1 MWTNSG
7 TAFHGPLESPIV
19 APVTALVRLLD
30 DLSDVIDRVPDQV
43 FARKPAGKPSGSI
56 GAHVRHCLDHV
67 GALLDGAR
75 TGRMSYDDR
84 VRGTEAETDRL
95 AALTRIRAVTETV
108 LDLDP
113 RLIPRCVRL
122 RVRLDARG
130 TTTEVQSTVG
140 RELAFV
146 ISHTIHHN
154 ATIALLLSE
163 MGTDLPKR
171 FGVAPSTPSPASH
184 DPGAPDAPTH
194 AVRSPSVPSTSTAW
208 GIAPCAR

>member
-1 MWTNSG
+1 MWTSSG
-7 TAFHGPLESPIV
+7 TALHGPLESPVV

-30 DLSDVIDRVPDQV
+30 DLGDVIDRVPDPV

-67 GALLDGAR
+67 RALLEGAR

-84 VRGTEAETDRL
+84 VRGTDAETDRD
-95 AALTRIRAVTETV
+95 AARTRIRALTQAV

-113 RLIPRCVRL
+113 RLIARALRL

-130 TTTEVQSTVG
+130 TATEVQSTVG

-146 ISHTIHHN
+146 ISHTIHHH

-163 MGTDLPKR
+163 IGTDLPAR
-171 FGVAPSTPSPASH
+171 FGVAPSTPLPANLQ
-184 DPGAPDAPTH
+184 PGAASGPARAGSSTS
-194 AVRSPSVPSTSTAW
+194 RPSVAPA
-208 GIAPCAR
+208 IAPCAP

>member
-1 MWTNSG
+1 MWTSSG

-30 DLSDVIDRVPDQV
+30 ELSDVIDRVSDQV

-67 GALLDGAR
+67 SALLEGAR
-75 TGRMSYDDR
+75 TGRMSYDER

-95 AALTRIRAVTETV
+95 AALTRIRALTQTV
-108 LDLDP
+108 LDVDP

-154 ATIALLLSE
+154 ATIAILLSE
-163 MGTDLPKR
+163 IGTDLPNR
-171 FGVAPSTPSPASH
+171 FGVAPSTPSPASA
-184 DPGAPDAPTH
+184 DPRAAPAPT
-194 AVRSPSVPSTSTAW
+194 RTSTPPPERSGLTMSGAASC
-208 GIAPCAR
+208 AP